1 MAHKVHPKAFRIRR
15 VEDWD
20 SRGFYEKN
28 FSSELEEDFKIRDFL
43 EKKIKKLGVGKIE
56 IEKFPSKINIIIS
69 TSRPGLVIGRGGEDV
84 EKLKKELKE
93 KILKRKIELRI
104 EIREIRNPWLCA
116 ALVAQWMT
124 GQIER
129 RTNYRRVLKRAL
141 SKIMGNKEV
150 KGARVEV
157 KGRLNGI
164 QISRKE
170 WLKEGRLPRQTIRAD
185 IDYAQETAFCSYGA
199 VGIKIWIYKGEKDE
213 SEE

>member
-93 KILKRKIELRI
+93 KILERKIELRI

-116 ALVAQWMT
+116 ALVAQWMI

-185 IDYAQETAFCSYGA
+185 IDYAQDTAFCSYGA